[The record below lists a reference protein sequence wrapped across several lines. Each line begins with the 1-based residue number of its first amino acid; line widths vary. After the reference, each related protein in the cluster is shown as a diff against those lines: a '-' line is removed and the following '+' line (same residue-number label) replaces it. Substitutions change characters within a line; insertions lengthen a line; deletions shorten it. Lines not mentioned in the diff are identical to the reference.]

1 MAENQNYNSIK
12 PYELEQVYKLENMAI
27 KDPDSMF
34 GSGIIIGLTK
44 KIFQLE
50 MEIESKER
58 IVNKNDC

>member
-12 PYELEQVYKLENMAI
+12 PYELEQVYELENMAI
-27 KDPDSMF
+27 KDPDAMF

-58 IVNKNDC
+58 IMNKK

>member
-1 MAENQNYNSIK
+1 MSNKPIYNSIE
-12 PYELEQVYKLENMAI
+12 PYTLEQVLELENMAI
-27 KDPDSMF
+27 KDPDSLY

-58 IVNKNDC
+58 AANNDC